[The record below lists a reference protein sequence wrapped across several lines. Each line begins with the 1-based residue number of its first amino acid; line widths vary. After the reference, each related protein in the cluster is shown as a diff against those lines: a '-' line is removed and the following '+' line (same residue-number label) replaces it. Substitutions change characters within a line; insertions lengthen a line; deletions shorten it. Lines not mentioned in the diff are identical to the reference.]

1 MKNEVYGNL
10 NLAISMPVKSE
21 NERMAVLEANYH
33 ASDLTIDEV
42 EVTLINYRTRRVH
55 KVTVHN
61 WGIEWE
67 RFFGE
72 DE

>member
-1 MKNEVYGNL
+1 MKNEIYGNL
-10 NLAISMPVKSE
+10 NLAISMPIRSKNE
-21 NERMAVLEANYH
+21 NMAVLEANYH

-42 EVTLINYRTRRVH
+42 EVTLINYRTRQVY
-55 KVTVHN
+55 KITVHN
-61 WGIEWE
+61 WNIKWE

>member
-10 NLAISMPVKSE
+10 NLAISMPVRSE
-21 NERMAVLEANYH
+21 NESMAVLEANYH

-42 EVTLINYRTRRVH
+42 EVILINYRTRRVY

-61 WGIEWE
+61 WDIEWE

>member
-1 MKNEVYGNL
+1 MKNEIYGNL
-10 NLAISMPVKSE
+10 NLAISMLVKSE

-61 WGIEWE
+61 
-67 RFFGE
+67 
-72 DE
+72 

>member
-10 NLAISMPVKSE
+10 NLAISMPVRSE
-21 NERMAVLEANYH
+21 NESMAVLEANYH

-61 WGIEWE
+61 WDIEWE

-72 DE
+72 NE